1 MGTSFDVRFAA
12 LTCRRTYA
20 ALVVFRLLKR
30 KGRREER
37 FTIYDLRSL
46 SNNFD
51 KAILEKE
58 KYLGLILDADSV

>member
-1 MGTSFDVRFAA
+1 LGD
-12 LTCRRTYA
+12 
-20 ALVVFRLLKR
+20 LVGESKEGEKG

-46 SNNFD
+46 SNIFD

-58 KYLGLILDADSV
+58 KYLGRILDADSVMTCL